1 MPKELGVWALICHV
15 VGRKQKLKTPI
26 PVSAF
31 QRFAQGPPVPG
42 QRSRGLLCSSQAIS
56 IRANPAKAGGAKL
69 RILASSA
76 TVLPT
81 KDSKI
86 AELPK
91 GSAAVC
97 VLGVWRTEGGNVLNL
112 RFMANDTLTT
122 SEAVEA
128 MNQAGKEGQN

>member
-1 MPKELGVWALICHV
+1 MGIPLTAAHV
-15 VGRKQKLKTPI
+15 AITRAA
-26 PVSAF
+26 SRRA
-31 QRFAQGPPVPG
+31 ASG
-42 QRSRGLLCSSQAIS
+42 QERESLVNRSEATS

-81 KDSKI
+81 KDPKI